1 MWVFGVR
8 LPADSDTPG
17 GGDATIESEGLAG
30 WTEDFDRALA
40 TARTS
45 VPVSQATLVAYK
57 VRWVVSGVLLADDAV
72 LTEIDEALQ
81 VAEQSSDRQ
90 RDSRCWPNSAACAL
104 SSVTRWMRFPCG
116 LRARGCPPMKR
127 WPTHSVA
134 AENVNAQQWLGVAH
148 AHRARHRT
156 TGQRSARQQR
166 HRDKAFRLT
175 PHRANPPHLCVHK
188 ARADLARAT
197 RPGGR
202 PTRPPEAL
210 KTLPRV
216 RRSDRRSLDG
226 VTSLSQRSMGVQ
238 MGSSG

>member
-116 LRARGCPPMKR
+116 LRARGCPPDEAMAYAQHRRGERKR
-127 WPTHSVA
+127 PAVA
-134 AENVNAQQWLGVAH
+134 GRRSRPSSA
-148 AHRARHRT
+148 T
-156 TGQRSARQQR
+156 SYDRSAKRSPTTTSRQGFSS
-166 HRDKAFRLT
+166 HPAPCK
-175 PHRANPPHLCVHK
+175 P
-188 ARADLARAT
+188 
-197 RPGGR
+197 
-202 PTRPPEAL
+202 
-210 KTLPRV
+210 
-216 RRSDRRSLDG
+216 
-226 VTSLSQRSMGVQ
+226 TSLMCTQ
-238 MGSSG
+238 SSG